1 MEFVGYL
8 ALIGIGIVLSLMG
21 GGGSLLSVPIL
32 VYLFS
37 LDVVTASSYS
47 LFIVGT
53 TSLLGAL
60 LKQKE
65 QRADLRAGMI
75 FSMSSVV
82 AIFTTRKW
90 IIPRIPEAVLLG
102 DSLLVTKR
110 ALILSVFAAL
120 VIASSLMILLKH
132 KWAYNDHGKQRLKF
146 LLPVSF
152 TTGIVG
158 GFVGAGGGFLILP
171 SLIVFARL
179 PFKIAV
185 GTTLLII
192 GFQFIAGLSGR
203 CNELFDQLDISG
215 DDYWPGFSGNVAG
228 QSCRLKDSR
237 LLLAFIIRVDDA
249 DNRHCYSCNGI
260 VALIPK
266 LLTPQTFYRVSHRC
280 FYGLVAHG

>member
-1 MEFVGYL
+1 MELVGYL

-37 LDVVTASSYS
+37 LDIVTASSYS

-60 LKQKE
+60 LKHKE
-65 QRADLRAGMI
+65 QRADLRAGII

-82 AIFTTRKW
+82 AVFSTRKW
-90 IIPRIPEAVLLG
+90 IIPSIPEEILLG
-102 DSLLVTKR
+102 NDLVVTKR
-110 ALILSVFAAL
+110 ALILGVFAML

-132 KWAYNDHGKQRLKF
+132 GWASSDHGKQRLKY

-152 TTGIVG
+152 TTGIIG

-171 SLIVFARL
+171 SLIIFARL

-185 GTTLLII
+185 GTTLLVI
-192 GFQFIAGLSGR
+192 GFNSLLGFLGDVLNYPINWLFLIMITGLASAGMLLGNLVGSKIPVYYLRLSFG
-203 CNELFDQLDISG
+203 
-215 DDYWPGFSGNVAG
+215 WMM
-228 QSCRLKDSR
+228 
-237 LLLAFIIRVDDA
+237 
-249 DNRHCYSCNGI
+249 
-260 VALIPK
+260 LI
-266 LLTPQTFYRVSHRC
+266 TAIMI
-280 FYGLVAHG
+280 LVKEWIL